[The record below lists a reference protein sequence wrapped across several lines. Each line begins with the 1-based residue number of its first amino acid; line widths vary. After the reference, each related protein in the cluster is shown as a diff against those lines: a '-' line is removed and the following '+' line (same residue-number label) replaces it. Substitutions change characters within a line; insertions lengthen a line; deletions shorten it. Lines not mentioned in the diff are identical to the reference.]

1 MNLFGNGVNVLLKK
15 VTSLLLA
22 IALVPMAAFS
32 AAAATAPVVPKTVQN
47 AVKVEY
53 NKKQIAFPD
62 QAPIISQ
69 GRTLVPIRPI
79 AESLGFEVKW
89 NEQTRTV
96 TINKGK
102 DNIRLV
108 VTQKI
113 ANKNGQTIN
122 LDVPAQI
129 VNKRTVVP
137 VRFIAEALSYKV
149 EWDPKTQTV
158 LIADNVNPNQVG
170 QQEKPKDPT
179 KPATDEKKP
188 EQVALIDKESI
199 EGKTV
204 NVLTIGLYGVTGKV
218 DPQASLVIVMEDQT
232 YEVEVK
238 SDGTFNFEMHT
249 NDGIRTFTLK
259 AEKAGKKDVYE
270 GEFISNDLGA

>member
-32 AAAATAPVVPKTVQN
+32 AAAATAPVAPKAVQN

-62 QAPIISQ
+62 QAPIINQ

-113 ANKNGQTIN
+113 ANKNGQTIK

-158 LIADNVNPNQVG
+158 LIADNVNSNQIG

-188 EQVALIDKESI
+188 EQVTLIDKESI
-199 EGKTV
+199 EGKSTTIAV
-204 NVLTIGLYGVTGKV
+204 IGLYRVTGKV
-218 DPQASLVIVMEDQT
+218 DPKADLTVVIDDDT
-232 YEVEVK
+232 HEVDVNA
-238 SDGTFNFEMHT
+238 DGTFKLQINGDE
-249 NDGIRTFTLK
+249 GIRSFTVK
-259 AEKAGKKDVYE
+259 AEKDGKQDTFE
-270 GEFISNDLGA
+270 GKFISID

>member
-32 AAAATAPVVPKTVQN
+32 AAAATAPGAPKAVQN

-62 QAPIISQ
+62 QAPIITQ

-179 KPATDEKKP
+179 KPATDEKKA

-199 EGKTV
+199 EGKSTKIAV
-204 NVLTIGLYGVTGKV
+204 IGLYRVTGKV
-218 DPQASLVIVMEDQT
+218 DPKADLTVVIGDDT
-232 YEVEVK
+232 HEVEVNA
-238 SDGTFNFEMHT
+238 DGTFKLQINGDE
-249 NDGIRTFTLK
+249 GIRSFTVK
-259 AEKAGKKDVYE
+259 AEKDGKQDTFE
-270 GEFISNDLGA
+270 GEFISID

>member
-32 AAAATAPVVPKTVQN
+32 AAAAPVAPKTVQN

-149 EWDPKTQTV
+149 DWDPKTQTV

-188 EQVALIDKESI
+188 DQVALIDKESI
-199 EGKTV
+199 EGKSTKV
-204 NVLTIGLYGVTGKV
+204 AVIELYRVTGKV
-218 DPQASLVIVMEDQT
+218 DPGADLTIVLEDDT
-232 YEVEVK
+232 HEVEVNA
-238 SDGTFNFEMHT
+238 DGTFKLQINGDE
-249 NDGIRTFTLK
+249 GIRSFTVK
-259 AEKAGKKDVYE
+259 AEKDGKQDTFE
-270 GEFISNDLGA
+270 GEFISID

>member
-32 AAAATAPVVPKTVQN
+32 AAAAPAPVVPKAVQN

-62 QAPIISQ
+62 QAPIINQ

-96 TINKGK
+96 IINKGK

-158 LIADNVNPNQVG
+158 LIADNVNGNQVG
-170 QQEKPKDPT
+170 QQEKPKDPA
-179 KPATDEKKP
+179 KPATDEKKSDTH
-188 EQVALIDKESI
+188 VTLFDKASI
-199 EGKTV
+199 EGKKV
-204 NVLTIGLYGVTGKV
+204 NVFAYYQVTGKV
-218 DPQASLVIVMEDQT
+218 EADSEVVVVIGDDT
-232 YEVEVK
+232 YEVPVNN
-238 SDGTFNFEMHT
+238 DGTFKFQLEGEH
-249 NDGIRTFTLK
+249 DGIRSFTLK
-259 AEKAGKKDVYE
+259 AEKDGKQDTVD
-270 GEFISNDLGA
+270 GEFIAQ

>member
-1 MNLFGNGVNVLLKK
+1 MNVLLKK

-32 AAAATAPVVPKTVQN
+32 AAAAPVAPKAVQN

-149 EWDPKTQTV
+149 DWDPKTQTV

-179 KPATDEKKP
+179 KPATDEKKSDT
-188 EQVALIDKESI
+188 QVTLFDKASI
-199 EGKTV
+199 EGKKV
-204 NVLTIGLYGVTGKV
+204 NVFAYYQVTGKV
-218 DPQASLVIVMEDQT
+218 EADSEVVVVLGDET
-232 YEVEVK
+232 YEVTVND
-238 SDGTFNFEMHT
+238 DGTFKFQHEGEH
-249 NDGIRTFTLK
+249 DGIRSFTLK
-259 AEKAGKKDVYE
+259 AEKNGKQDTVD
-270 GEFISNDLGA
+270 GEFIAQ

>member
-1 MNLFGNGVNVLLKK
+1 MLKK

-32 AAAATAPVVPKTVQN
+32 AGAAPVAPKAVQN

-158 LIADNVNPNQVG
+158 LIADNVNGNQVG
-170 QQEKPKDPT
+170 QQEKPKDPA
-179 KPATDEKKP
+179 KPATDEKKTD
-188 EQVALIDKESI
+188 EQVALIDEDSI
-199 EGKTV
+199 EAKRT
-204 NVLTIGLYGVTGKV
+204 NIASIGLYRITGKV
-218 DPQASLVIVMEDQT
+218 GPKSSVIVVMEDET
-232 YEVEVK
+232 HEVEVNA
-238 SDGTFNFEMHT
+238 DGTFKFRVDT
-249 NDGIRTFTLK
+249 DDGIRSFTLK
-259 AEKAGKKDVYE
+259 AEKDGKQDTFE
-270 GEFISNDLGA
+270 GEFISID

>member
-1 MNLFGNGVNVLLKK
+1 MNVLLKK

-32 AAAATAPVVPKTVQN
+32 AAAATAPVAPKAVQN

-62 QAPIISQ
+62 QAPIINQ

-113 ANKNGQTIN
+113 ANKNGQTIK

-158 LIADNVNPNQVG
+158 LIADNVNSNQIG

-188 EQVALIDKESI
+188 EQVTLIDKESI
-199 EGKTV
+199 EGKSTTIAV
-204 NVLTIGLYGVTGKV
+204 IGLYRVTGKV
-218 DPQASLVIVMEDQT
+218 DPKADLTVVIDDDT
-232 YEVEVK
+232 HEVDVNA
-238 SDGTFNFEMHT
+238 DGTFKLQINGDE
-249 NDGIRTFTLK
+249 GIRSFTVK
-259 AEKAGKKDVYE
+259 AEKDGKQDTFE
-270 GEFISNDLGA
+270 GKFISID

>member
-22 IALVPMAAFS
+22 IALVPLAAFS
-32 AAAATAPVVPKTVQN
+32 AAAAPATVTPKTVQN

-62 QAPIISQ
+62 QAPIINQ

-89 NEQTRTV
+89 NGQTRTV

-149 EWDPKTQTV
+149 EWDPNTQTV
-158 LIADNVNPNQVG
+158 LIADKVNPNQVG

-199 EGKTV
+199 EGKSTTIAV
-204 NVLTIGLYGVTGKV
+204 IGLYRVTGKV
-218 DPQASLVIVMEDQT
+218 DPKADLTVVIEDDT
-232 YEVEVK
+232 HEVEVNA
-238 SDGTFNFEMHT
+238 DGTFKLQINGDE
-249 NDGIRTFTLK
+249 GIRSFTVK
-259 AEKAGKKDVYE
+259 AEKDGKQDTFE
-270 GEFISNDLGA
+270 GEFISID

>member
-1 MNLFGNGVNVLLKK
+1 MSVLLKK

-32 AAAATAPVVPKTVQN
+32 ATAATTPVAPKAVQN

-79 AESLGFEVKW
+79 AESLGFEVNW
-89 NEQTRTV
+89 NEKTRTV

-149 EWDPKTQTV
+149 DWDPKTQTV
-158 LIADNVNPNQVG
+158 LIADNVNGNQVG
-170 QQEKPKDPT
+170 QQEKPKDPA
-179 KPATDEKKP
+179 KPATDEKKS
-188 EQVALIDKESI
+188 ETQVTLFDKDSI
-199 EGKTV
+199 EGKKV
-204 NVLTIGLYGVTGKV
+204 NVFAYYQVTGKV
-218 DPQASLVIVMEDQT
+218 EADSEVVVVLGDDT
-232 YEVEVK
+232 YEVEVNK
-238 SDGTFNFEMHT
+238 DGTFKFQHEGEH
-249 NDGIRTFTLK
+249 DGIRSFTLK
-259 AEKAGKKDVYE
+259 AEKDGKKDTVD
-270 GEFISNDLGA
+270 GEFIAQ

>member
-1 MNLFGNGVNVLLKK
+1 MLKK

-32 AAAATAPVVPKTVQN
+32 AAAATTPVAPKAVQN

-79 AESLGFEVKW
+79 AESLGFEVNW
-89 NEQTRTV
+89 NEKTRTV

-149 EWDPKTQTV
+149 DWDPKTQTV
-158 LIADNVNPNQVG
+158 LIADIVNPNQVG

-199 EGKTV
+199 EGKSTKV
-204 NVLTIGLYGVTGKV
+204 AVIELYRVTGKV
-218 DPQASLVIVMEDQT
+218 DPGADLTIVLNDDT
-232 YEVEVK
+232 HEVEVNA
-238 SDGTFNFEMHT
+238 DGTFKLQINGDE
-249 NDGIRTFTLK
+249 GIRSFTVK
-259 AEKAGKKDVYE
+259 AEKDGKQDTFE
-270 GEFISNDLGA
+270 GDFISID

>member
-32 AAAATAPVVPKTVQN
+32 AAAAPAPVAPKAVQN

-158 LIADNVNPNQVG
+158 FIADNVNPNQVG
-170 QQEKPKDPT
+170 QQEKPKDSV
-179 KPATDEKKP
+179 KPGTDEKKP

-199 EGKTV
+199 EAKSTTV
-204 NVLTIGLYGVTGKV
+204 AVIGLYRVTGKV
-218 DPQASLVIVMEDQT
+218 DPQAELTVVIEDDT
-232 YEVEVK
+232 HEVEVNA
-238 SDGTFNFEMHT
+238 DGTFKLQVNGD
-249 NDGIRTFTLK
+249 DGIRSFTLK
-259 AEKAGKKDVYE
+259 AEKDGKQDTFE
-270 GEFISNDLGA
+270 GEFISID

>member
-32 AAAATAPVVPKTVQN
+32 AAAATAPGAPKAVQN

-62 QAPIISQ
+62 QAPIITQ

-179 KPATDEKKP
+179 KPATDEKKA
-188 EQVALIDKESI
+188 EQVALIDADSI
-199 EGKTV
+199 EGKKT
-204 NVLTIGLYGVTGKV
+204 NIATIGLYRITGKV
-218 DPQASLVIVMEDQT
+218 DPKSIVTVVMEDKT
-232 YEVEVK
+232 HEVEVNA
-238 SDGTFNFEMHT
+238 DGTFKFRVDT
-249 NDGIRTFTLK
+249 DDGIRSFTLK
-259 AEKAGKKDVYE
+259 AEKDGKQDTFE
-270 GEFISNDLGA
+270 GEFISID

>member
-1 MNLFGNGVNVLLKK
+1 MLKK

-32 AAAATAPVVPKTVQN
+32 AAAATAPGAPKAVQN

-62 QAPIISQ
+62 QAPIITQ

-179 KPATDEKKP
+179 KPATDEKKA
-188 EQVALIDKESI
+188 EQVALIDADSI
-199 EGKTV
+199 EGKKT
-204 NVLTIGLYGVTGKV
+204 NIATIGLYRITGKV
-218 DPQASLVIVMEDQT
+218 DPKSIVTVVMEDKT
-232 YEVEVK
+232 HEVEVNA
-238 SDGTFNFEMHT
+238 DGTFKFRVDT
-249 NDGIRTFTLK
+249 DDGIRSFTLK
-259 AEKAGKKDVYE
+259 AEKDGKQDTFE
-270 GEFISNDLGA
+270 GEFISID

>member
-1 MNLFGNGVNVLLKK
+1 MNVLLKK

-22 IALVPMAAFS
+22 IALVPLAAFS
-32 AAAATAPVVPKTVQN
+32 AAAAPATVTPKTVQN

-62 QAPIISQ
+62 QAPIINQ

-149 EWDPKTQTV
+149 EWDPNTQTV

-179 KPATDEKKP
+179 KPATDEKKT

-199 EGKTV
+199 EGKSTTIAV
-204 NVLTIGLYGVTGKV
+204 IGLYRVTGKV
-218 DPQASLVIVMEDQT
+218 DPKADLTVVIEDDT
-232 YEVEVK
+232 HEVEVNA
-238 SDGTFNFEMHT
+238 DGTFKLQINGDE
-249 NDGIRTFTLK
+249 GIRSFTVK
-259 AEKAGKKDVYE
+259 AEKDGKQDTFE
-270 GEFISNDLGA
+270 GEFISID

>member
-1 MNLFGNGVNVLLKK
+1 MNVLLKK

-32 AAAATAPVVPKTVQN
+32 AAAAPAPAPVAPKAVQN
-47 AVKVEY
+47 TVKVEY

-89 NEQTRTV
+89 NEKTRTV
-96 TINKGK
+96 IINKGK

-113 ANKNGQTIN
+113 ANKNGQTIK

-129 VNKRTVVP
+129 VNQRTVVP

-158 LIADNVNPNQVG
+158 LIADNVNSNPNG
-170 QQEKPKDPT
+170 QQEKPKDPA
-179 KPATDEKKP
+179 KPAKDENKP
-188 EQVALIDKESI
+188 DTQVTLFDKASI
-199 EGKTV
+199 EGKKV
-204 NVLTIGLYGVTGKV
+204 SVFAYYQVTGKV
-218 DPQASLVIVMEDQT
+218 EAGSEVVVILGDNT
-232 YEVEVK
+232 YEVTVNK
-238 SDGTFNFEMHT
+238 DGTFKFQREGDF
-249 NDGIRTFTLK
+249 DGIRSFTLK
-259 AEKAGKKDVYE
+259 AEKDGKQDTVD
-270 GEFISNDLGA
+270 GEFIAP

>member
-1 MNLFGNGVNVLLKK
+1 MNFFGNGVNVLLKK

-32 AAAATAPVVPKTVQN
+32 AAAAPAPVAPKAVQT

-79 AESLGFEVKW
+79 AESLGFEVQW
-89 NEQTRTV
+89 NEATRTV

-113 ANKNGQTIN
+113 AKKNGQTIN

-149 EWDPKTQTV
+149 DWDPKTQTV

-188 EQVALIDKESI
+188 EQVAFIDKESVK
-199 EGKTV
+199 GKTFSLA
-204 NVLTIGLYGVTGKV
+204 NLGVYQIVGKV
-218 DPQASLVIVMEDQT
+218 EPGTEVTVTLEDKT
-232 YEVEVK
+232 YEVEVTAE
-238 SDGTFNFEMHT
+238 GTFEFYQST
-249 NDGIRTFTLK
+249 NDGIRSYTLK
-259 AEKAGKKDVYE
+259 AEKDGKKDTFE
-270 GEFISNDLGA
+270 GDFQKTN

>member
-1 MNLFGNGVNVLLKK
+1 MLKK

-32 AAAATAPVVPKTVQN
+32 TAAATAPVVPKTVQN

-96 TINKGK
+96 NINKGK

-170 QQEKPKDPT
+170 QQEKPKDPA
-179 KPATDEKKP
+179 KPGTDEKKP
-188 EQVALIDKESI
+188 DTQVTLFDKASI
-199 EGKTV
+199 EGKKV
-204 NVLTIGLYGVTGKV
+204 NVFAYYQVTGKV
-218 DPQASLVIVMEDQT
+218 EAGSEVVVIVGDDT
-232 YEVEVK
+232 YEVTVNK
-238 SDGTFNFEMHT
+238 DGTFKFQLEGDH
-249 NDGIRTFTLK
+249 DGIRSFTLK
-259 AEKAGKKDVYE
+259 AEKDGKQDTVD
-270 GEFISNDLGA
+270 GEFIAQ

>member
-1 MNLFGNGVNVLLKK
+1 MLKK

-32 AAAATAPVVPKTVQN
+32 AAAAPAPVTAPKAAQT

-79 AESLGFEVKW
+79 AESLGFEVQW
-89 NEQTRTV
+89 NEETRTV

-113 ANKNGQTIN
+113 AKKNGQTIN

-137 VRFIAEALSYKV
+137 VRFIAEALNYEV
-149 EWDPKTQTV
+149 GWDGNTQTV
-158 LIADNVNPNQVG
+158 LIADKVNANQVG
-170 QQEKPKDPT
+170 QQEKPKDPA
-179 KPATDEKKP
+179 KPTTGEKKP
-188 EQVALIDKESI
+188 EQAAIIDKESV
-199 EGKTV
+199 EGKIFRLG
-204 NVLTIGLYGVTGKV
+204 NLGLYRITGKV
-218 DPQASLVIVMEDQT
+218 EPGTEVTVSMEDKT
-232 YEVEVK
+232 YEVEITAE
-238 SDGTFNFEMHT
+238 GTFEFYTES
-249 NDGIRTFTLK
+249 NDGVRNYTLN
-259 AEKAGKKDVYE
+259 AEKDGKKDTFE
-270 GEFISNDLGA
+270 GDFDKSN

>member
-1 MNLFGNGVNVLLKK
+1 VNVLLKK

-32 AAAATAPVVPKTVQN
+32 AAAAPATVAPKAAQS

-149 EWDPKTQTV
+149 DWDPKTQTV
-158 LIADNVNPNQVG
+158 LIADNVNGNQVG
-170 QQEKPKDPT
+170 QQEKPKDPA
-179 KPATDEKKP
+179 KPATDEKKS
-188 EQVALIDKESI
+188 ETQVTLFDKESI
-199 EGKTV
+199 EGKKV
-204 NVLTIGLYGVTGKV
+204 NVFAYYQVTGKV
-218 DPQASLVIVMEDQT
+218 DPDSEVVVVIGDDT
-232 YEVEVK
+232 YEVDVNK
-238 SDGTFNFEMHT
+238 DGTFKFQHEGEH
-249 NDGIRTFTLK
+249 DGIRSFTLK
-259 AEKAGKKDVYE
+259 AEKDGKQDTVD
-270 GEFISNDLGA
+270 GEFIAQ